1 MDHDGFTGAIC
12 AHLGR
17 PQAAFELHSPLP
29 PADEGAGVRGVLAR
43 LRAQIVREFGILQP
57 AWGHGGDD
65 LPGQPPARVPHAD
78 DDGDRGALRF
88 DPAPKSDGKVADE
101 TDGRVVYSAVPA
113 ARRGVLPEHQLL
125 PLRVHGRTETDQCG
139 VGGRA

>member
-1 MDHDGFTGAIC
+1 M
-12 AHLGR
+12 
-17 PQAAFELHSPLP
+17 
-29 PADEGAGVRGVLAR
+29 RGVLAR

-78 DDGDRGALRF
+78 DDGGRGALRF
-88 DPAPKSDGKVADE
+88 DPAPKSDGKVVDE

-113 ARRGVLPEHQLL
+113 ARRESFQSINYFH
-125 PLRVHGRTETDQCG
+125 CG
-139 VGGRA
+139 SMDEPRQINVVSGEERDS